1 MSGYDSIMDWAD
13 EHYPMSD
20 YDTFDQWF
28 DAMSQDFNQEG
39 RLPLEEIFDDSDI
52 IAAKELF
59 DSVKSREILSEERDS
74 ELQREIDQI
83 TESEIQPV
91 TEPHIVE
98 DIIEELVKPSDII
111 PNIKFAA
118 KFGGFLR
125 KLFRI

>member
-13 EHYPMSD
+13 EHYPMSN
-20 YDTFDQWF
+20 YDDFNQWF

-39 RLPLEEIFDDSDI
+39 RLPLEEIFDEKDMR
-52 IAAKELF
+52 AAEDLFNDTHKEIPEF
-59 DSVKSREILSEERDS
+59 KVTEPED
-74 ELQREIDQI
+74 I
-83 TESEIQPV
+83 TEPEVQPV

-98 DIIEELVKPSDII
+98 DIIESLVKPSDII

>member
-20 YDTFDQWF
+20 YDDFNQWF

-39 RLPLEEIFDDSDI
+39 RLPLEEIFDEKDMS
-52 IAAKELF
+52 AAEELF
-59 DSVKSREILSEERDS
+59 NDTHKEIPEQLEPEVTQIK
-74 ELQREIDQI
+74 EMEI
-83 TESEIQPV
+83 TETVVSTSER
-91 TEPHIVE
+91 HIVE

>member
-13 EHYPMSD
+13 EHYPMSN
-20 YDTFDQWF
+20 YDDFNQWF

-39 RLPLEEIFDDSDI
+39 RLPLEEIFDEKDMRAAEDLFNDTHKEIPEFEVTEPEDI
-52 IAAKELF
+52 TEPE
-59 DSVKSREILSEERDS
+59 V
-74 ELQREIDQI
+74 QPI
-83 TESEIQPV
+83 TES
-91 TEPHIVE
+91 HIVE
-98 DIIEELVKPSDII
+98 DIIESLVKPSDII

>member
-13 EHYPMSD
+13 EHYPMSG

-39 RLPLEEIFDDSDI
+39 RLPLEQIFDEKDMR
-52 IAAKELF
+52 AAEDLFNDTHKEIPEF
-59 DSVKSREILSEERDS
+59 E
-74 ELQREIDQI
+74 
-83 TESEIQPV
+83 TEVTEPEIQPV

-98 DIIEELVKPSDII
+98 DIISEFVKPSDII